1 MDICL
6 RWATIWSQRVWNYF
20 FLIFNELFSF
30 QQNIMKLN
38 QLQLARI
45 FQKTIFSINFNFFSL
60 SNQQKWTPKE
70 ESKWINRN
78 PSNLVTNSKR
88 KKGKKEKRKANWNK
102 WTEKWM
108 RIVGCCR
115 QGASSGAADALR
127 TRKTSTWMKWGQR
140 VETIPRRDVNLC
152 VNHVISRWCTC
163 RCPTWAN
170 RRENWEN
177 LLLRSAAGANQHQQ
191 PQTQA
196 QNTKKIQFSRNSV
209 H

>member
-6 RWATIWSQRVWNYF
+6 RWATIWSQRVRNYF

-38 QLQLARI
+38 QLQLAWI

-191 PQTQA
+191 PQTPA

>member
-1 MDICL
+1 
-6 RWATIWSQRVWNYF
+6 
-20 FLIFNELFSF
+20 
-30 QQNIMKLN
+30 MKLN
-38 QLQLARI
+38 QLQLAWI

-196 QNTKKIQFSRNSV
+196 QNTKKRIQFSRNSV